1 MSIGNQFIEANRR
14 IQENWLSAFEA
25 LTSQVQRQLDSPTSL
40 PFAPMDVPMGEVDGD
55 KAIDETFDFW
65 SKALEVQ
72 REATKKVYSANHEL
86 MEQWRNQA
94 QQLQGVIH
102 TQAENFGG
110 VAREQVE
117 ALTSAAREQTKSY
130 TDSLEGQVRTA
141 TEAAERYSNNATKDA
156 AEADVTKDAAEADV
170 TKDAAE
176 ETAKRNY
183 NLMNQ
188 AQLKAE
194 LTARKLAA
202 TGTLDEMRARLR
214 ENDDA

>member
-156 AEADVTKDAAEADV
+156 AEADVTKDAAE
-170 TKDAAE
+170 